1 MYFEFYNKDPIF
13 GEVIKN
19 NLPIRSCWIYYGV
32 RILIELIVW
41 FKGGV
46 GINLTGANRVI
57 IHDID
62 YNPQNDKQAEDRCHR
77 VGQEKE
83 VEVYKLI
90 SKNTIEEALLNMQ
103 IKKLQ
108 LDADLMS
115 SDDSSV
121 KKIEISRLFEALG
134 MLD

>member
-1 MYFEFYNKDPIF
+1 
-13 GEVIKN
+13 
-19 NLPIRSCWIYYGV
+19 
-32 RILIELIVW
+32 
-41 FKGGV
+41 
-46 GINLTGANRVI
+46 VI